1 MFVRSFQEGEPF
13 RCAGNDFVMLLP
25 RDLTDCCE
33 VVKQTVGPRGKTPP
47 NAHDT
52 FLQVYLVL
60 HGAADVRIGGESR
73 LVEAPAI
80 ALIPPKTEHWVEN
93 TSDDR
98 DLTYL
103 YISVWPQGIPSNEK
117 DGGWRKV
124 YQAII
129 EDYAGRGYPQDGPA
143 A

>member
-1 MFVRSFQEGEPF
+1 MIRTFDEGEPF

-33 VVKQTVGPRGKTPP
+33 VVKQIVRPGCKTPP
-47 NAHDT
+47 NAHET

-60 HGAADVRIGGESR
+60 SGTADVKIGDESR
-73 LVEAPAI
+73 TVAAPAI
-80 ALIPPKTEHWVEN
+80 ALVPPKTVHWVEN
-93 TSDDR
+93 PSNEHE
-98 DLTYL
+98 LVYL
-103 YISVWPQGIPSNEK
+103 YISVWPDGIPSNEK
-117 DGGWRKV
+117 EGGWRKV
-124 YQAII
+124 YQSII